1 MMVKKKEGVSH
12 WLMTVANIFSG
23 VFETIVHHSNE
34 QIKELKKKV
43 LHYVVIY
50 GMFTMAVFFLIIG
63 MIKYLAESYILPS
76 EGISFIVVGSVIIVL
91 LAAYS
96 LIKDI

>member
-1 MMVKKKEGVSH
+1 
-12 WLMTVANIFSG
+12 
-23 VFETIVHHSNE
+23 
-34 QIKELKKKV
+34 
-43 LHYVVIY
+43 
-50 GMFTMAVFFLIIG
+50 MAVFFLIIG